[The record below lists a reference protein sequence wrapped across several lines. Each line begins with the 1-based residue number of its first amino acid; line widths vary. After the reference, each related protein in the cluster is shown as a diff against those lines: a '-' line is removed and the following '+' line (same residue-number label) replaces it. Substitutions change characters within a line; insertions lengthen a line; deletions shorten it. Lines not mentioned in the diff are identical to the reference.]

1 MEKPKAT
8 GRARTYMTWILVL
21 IAIGLAGCDHA
32 TKYAAQQGLSPQHS
46 VSGASKTL
54 VPGVLDLLYSENR
67 DTAFS
72 VFRSLGVQA
81 PKGLLVV
88 MPLLALAAVGY
99 MAWRRRKDAGKLE
112 LAGYAMVVGGAL
124 GNVIDRVFR
133 GYVIDFIHVRHWPV
147 FNVADIAVGA
157 GVASLLLASILRP
170 KAPAAPASQVA
181 GTGDPP
187 PS

>member
-1 MEKPKAT
+1 
-8 GRARTYMTWILVL
+8 MTWILVL
-21 IAIGLAGCDHA
+21 IAVGLAGCDHA
-32 TKYAAQQGLSPQHS
+32 TKYAAQQGLSPHHS
-46 VSGASKTL
+46 VSGSSKTL
-54 VPGVLDLLYSENR
+54 VPGVVELLYSENR

-81 PKGLLVV
+81 PKALLVV
-88 MPLLALAAVGY
+88 LPVVALAAVGF

-133 GYVIDFIHVRHWPV
+133 GYVIDFIHVEHWPI
-147 FNVADIAVGA
+147 FNVADVAVGA
-157 GVASLLLASILRP
+157 GVAALLLASLLRP
-170 KAPAAPASQVA
+170 KVPPAPASDSL
-181 GTGDPP
+181 GTGNPA

>member
-1 MEKPKAT
+1 MGKAT
-8 GRARTYMTWILVL
+8 GRVRAYMTWILVV

-54 VPGVLDLLYSENR
+54 VPGVLDLVYSENR

-72 VFRSLGVQA
+72 VFRSLGVAA
-81 PKGLLVV
+81 PKALLVV
-88 MPLLALAAVGY
+88 LPVIALAAVGY
-99 MAWRRRKDAGKLE
+99 MAWRRRRDAGKLE
-112 LAGYAMVVGGAL
+112 LAGYAMVLGGAL

-133 GYVIDFIHVRHWPV
+133 GYVIDFIHVHHWPI
-147 FNVADIAVGA
+147 FNVADIAVGG
-157 GVASLLLASILRP
+157 GVAALLLASILRP
-170 KAPAAPASQVA
+170 KAPSAPASDPTA
-181 GTGDPP
+181 TGDPA